1 MIYIY
6 AASTII
12 MSSFIVVFIWLR
24 YDKGENTYTFGEIF
38 SLVLSVVEAFIPVL
52 NTLTLIFI
60 ISWFLYEVCN
70 ANWDNVVIGEKK

>member
-12 MSSFIVVFIWLR
+12 MLSFIVLYIWTR
-24 YDKGENTYTFGEIF
+24 YNAGIKTYTFGEIF
-38 SLVLSVVEAFIPVL
+38 SLVLSAVEAFIPVL

-60 ISWFLYEVCN
+60 IVWFIYEVCN